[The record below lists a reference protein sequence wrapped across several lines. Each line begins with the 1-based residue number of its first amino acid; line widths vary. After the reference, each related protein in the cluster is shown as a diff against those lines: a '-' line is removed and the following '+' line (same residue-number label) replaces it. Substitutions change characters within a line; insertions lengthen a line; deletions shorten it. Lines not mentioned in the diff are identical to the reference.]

1 MKRHFSPA
9 AKWGVFL
16 AALVVSVGL
25 LSPSFSEAA
34 AKTWSLK
41 VNTLMG
47 QINRYNVD
55 AGGRDLL
62 DRVNKETGGRV
73 TYKIFVNSGLAK
85 PPEVPQALQRGLIDA
100 QLTGGLSFFTGIA
113 PEIGFNMVPGVISDW
128 DTAEKVA
135 NNAELNQI
143 INKAWAKVNGMM
155 LVHIPGSPQY
165 FFLSKKIKN
174 YDDFKGLRIGSSGG
188 MFDRFAMAVG
198 AATVTVPS
206 PERYHAMQTGTI
218 DGLTVFIPGLEDYK
232 WGEVGKQIVKPAIV
246 GPMLYGLVIRKSLW
260 DEFPDDVKAGFQR
273 AITWH
278 WGHMKELLAN
288 YCEKED
294 EPRIIKKYKLD
305 VLELSG
311 ADREKYMSKAVE
323 VQDIFAKQNPE
334 CKRMIEI
341 YRTQIAPKGK
351 AK

>member
-1 MKRHFSPA
+1 MRRYFSPA

-16 AALVVSVGL
+16 TALIMCVGL

-34 AKTWSLK
+34 DKTWSLK

-55 AGGRDLL
+55 AGGRHLL
-62 DRVNKETGGRV
+62 DRVNKETQGRV
-73 TYKIFVNSGLAK
+73 TYKIYVNSGLAK
-85 PPEVPQALQRGLIDA
+85 PPEVPQALQRGIIDA

-113 PEIGFNMVPGVISDW
+113 PEIGFNMVPGIITDW
-128 DTAEKVA
+128 DIAEKVA
-135 NNAELNQI
+135 NHPELNQI
-143 INKAWAKVNGMM
+143 INKAWGKVNGHM
-155 LVHIPGSPQY
+155 LVHILGSPQY
-165 FFLSKKIKN
+165 FFVSKKISGL
-174 YDDFKGLRIGSSGG
+174 DDFKGLRIGSSGG
-188 MFDRFAMAVG
+188 TFDLFARALG

-232 WGEVGKQIVKPAIV
+232 WGEVGKQIVKPSIV

-260 DEFPDDVKAGFQR
+260 EEFPDDIKAGFKN

-278 WGHMKELLAN
+278 WGYMKDLLSN
-288 YCEKED
+288 FCEKED
-294 EPRIIKKYKLD
+294 EPRVIKKYKLE
-305 VLELSG
+305 VIELPA
-311 ADREKYMSKAVE
+311 ADKQKYASKAKE
-323 VQDIFAKQNPE
+323 VQDFFAQQSPE

-341 YRTQIAPKGK
+341 YRTQIAPKGA

>member
-1 MKRHFSPA
+1 MRRNISPA
-9 AKWGVFL
+9 IKWGVFL
-16 AALVVSVGL
+16 ATLVMTVGL
-25 LSPSFSEAA
+25 LSPTFLEAA
-34 AKTWSLK
+34 DKTWSLK

-62 DRVNKETGGRV
+62 DRVNKETQGRI

-85 PPEVPQALQRGLIDA
+85 PPEVPQALQKGIIDA

-113 PEIGFNMVPGVISDW
+113 PEIGFNMVPGVIMDW
-128 DTAEKVA
+128 ATAEKVA

-143 INKAWAKVNGMM
+143 INKAWGKVNGQMI
-155 LVHIPGSPQY
+155 VHILGSPQY
-165 FFLSKKIKN
+165 FFLNKKIAGL
-174 YDDFKGLRIGSSGG
+174 DAFKGLRIGSSGG
-188 MFDRFAMAVG
+188 MFDRFAMALG
-198 AATVTVPS
+198 SATVTVPS

-246 GPMLYGLVIRKSLW
+246 GPMMYGLVIRKSLW
-260 DEFPDDVKAGFQR
+260 DEMPNDIKEGFQR
-273 AITWH
+273 AIKWH

-294 EPRIIKKYKLD
+294 EPRIIQKYKLD
-305 VLELSG
+305 VFEFSA
-311 ADREKYMSKAVE
+311 ADREKYASKAIE
-323 VQDIFAKQNPE
+323 VQEIFAKQSPE

-341 YRTQIAPKGK
+341 YRTQIAPKGT